1 MVLIL
6 YFQATGRVSA
16 RQKLEGVYAY
26 GHEHNWNVQ
35 VVEPGASE
43 RKASELVSFWVPSG
57 VIVECGSEQNHFAP
71 RLFAKTPVVFLD
83 RNPKTLKVN
92 APCVT
97 HDSVA
102 TAKVAARELLSLKLT
117 AYAYVPWPEPRFWSE
132 DREKGFSEA
141 LRLNGHGYARFNG
154 KAKSSNIRALQ
165 KELGAWLK
173 GLPKPVGIFA
183 ANDFMSAQ
191 VAAAASRAG
200 LNIPED
206 ITLVGVDNDELLCE
220 NTNPTLSSV
229 MPDFHSAGEKAAAML
244 ARLMANPK
252 CRPTAETFGPLR
264 LVRRSS
270 SNRSKRIDREV
281 LSALDLIR
289 REACNGLRARD
300 VFACFPCTRR
310 MAEIRFRAAT
320 GKSPL
325 EAIQEV
331 RRAKAEELLKD
342 PTRDRTAIA
351 NLCGY
356 SSANALANFLR
367 RDRPK
372 TALVN
377 AQNFGSSKYLVETPT
392 TGPSADTRKP
402 IALPSR
408 LRD

>member
-1 MVLIL
+1 MP
-6 YFQATGRVSA
+6 T

-26 GHEHNWNVQ
+26 GREHGWNVQ
-35 VVEPGASE
+35 VIEPGASE
-43 RKASELVSFWVPSG
+43 RKAAELIEFWGPDG
-57 VIVECGSEQNHFAP
+57 VIVESGSAQNHFGL

-83 RNPKTLKVN
+83 RNPKTLK
-92 APCVT
+92 APAFCVT

-102 TAKVAARELLSLKLT
+102 TAKFAARELLSLKLT

-132 DREKGFSEA
+132 DREDGFSAA
-141 LRLNGHGYARFNG
+141 LRLNGCGYVRFNG
-154 KAKSSNIRALQ
+154 KAKPSDIRALQ
-165 KELGAWLK
+165 SELGAWLK
-173 GLPKPVGIFA
+173 GLPNPVGIFA
-183 ANDFMSAQ
+183 ANDFMAAQ
-191 VAAAASRAG
+191 VAAAASRAR

-206 ITLVGVDNDELLCE
+206 IALVGVDNDELLCE

-229 MPDFHSAGEKAAAML
+229 MPDFRAAGEKAAELL
-244 ARLMANPK
+244 ARRMDNPK

-270 SNRSKRIDREV
+270 TNRSKRVDREV
-281 LSALDLIR
+281 LAALDLIR
-289 REACNGLRARD
+289 REACNGLKARD
-300 VFACFPCTRR
+300 VFSSFTCTRR

-342 PTRDRTAIA
+342 PTRDRNAIA

-367 RDRPK
+367 GGK
-372 TALVN
+372 
-377 AQNFGSSKYLVETPT
+377 
-392 TGPSADTRKP
+392 
-402 IALPSR
+402 
-408 LRD
+408 

>member
-1 MVLIL
+1 MLYFLRVKTVL
-6 YFQATGRVSA
+6 YFQGTGKVPA

-26 GHEHNWNVQ
+26 GRDHGWNVQ
-35 VVEPGASE
+35 VIEPGASE
-43 RKASELVSFWVPSG
+43 RKAAELIEFWVPDG
-57 VIVECGSEQNHFAP
+57 VIVECGSGQNHFDI

-83 RNPKTLKVN
+83 RNPKTLK
-92 APCVT
+92 APAFCVT
-97 HDSVA
+97 HDSIA

-132 DREKGFSEA
+132 DREEGFSAA
-141 LRLNGHGYARFNG
+141 LRLNGCGYVRFNG
-154 KAKSSNIRALQ
+154 KAKSSDIRALQ
-165 KELGAWLK
+165 SELGAWLK

-183 ANDFMSAQ
+183 ANDFMAAQ

-206 ITLVGVDNDELLCE
+206 IALVGVDNDELLCE

-229 MPDFHSAGEKAAAML
+229 MPDFRAAGEKAAELL
-244 ARLMANPK
+244 ARRMDNPK

-270 SNRSKRIDREV
+270 TNRSKRVDREV
-281 LSALDLIR
+281 LAALDLIR
-289 REACNGLRARD
+289 REACNGLKARD
-300 VFACFPCTRR
+300 VFSSFTCTRR

-342 PTRDRTAIA
+342 PTRDRNTIA

-367 RDRPK
+367 GGK
-372 TALVN
+372 
-377 AQNFGSSKYLVETPT
+377 
-392 TGPSADTRKP
+392 
-402 IALPSR
+402 
-408 LRD
+408 